1 MPESLESIFVEINLF
16 KAKWLA
22 CGSYHPPSQDDQY
35 FFNQLGN
42 ALDKYTQNHDWVL
55 LIDDFNAEYSEPC
68 LSEFYDYNVIMQK
81 I

>member
-1 MPESLESIFVEINLF
+1 MEINLF
-16 KAKWLA
+16 KAKWLV
-22 CGSYHPPSQDDQY
+22 CGSYHPPSQEDQY

-42 ALDKYTQNHDWVL
+42 ALDKYTQNHDRIL

-68 LSEFYDYNVIMQK
+68 LSEFCDYNVIMQK